1 MRRRAR
7 HKRGQANLK
16 LASGVAPV
24 YSMLRSGMKVALGT
38 DGSASNNATSMF
50 REMYLFSCLQ
60 KEAMKDASAVSAE
73 EALTAATVNGYEAL
87 GFRGGVLKTGNFADI
102 ILIDLAAPNMRPLS
116 DVKKNLVYSA
126 DSSNVLMTGRGR
138 ENRIRKRKVR
148 YRGRDFDHLPRSGTP
163 PRQVIQRSGI

>member
-1 MRRRAR
+1 
-7 HKRGQANLK
+7 
-16 LASGVAPV
+16 
-24 YSMLRSGMKVALGT
+24 MKVALGT

-87 GFRGGVLKTGNFADI
+87 GFRGGVLKKGNFADI
-102 ILIDLAAPNMRPLS
+102 ILVDLAAPNMRPLS

-126 DSSNVLMTGRGR
+126 DSSNVLMTVAAGKSFTKTESTISGKKFRPFTA
-138 ENRIRKRKVR
+138 KRNTAETGYCMK
-148 YRGRDFDHLPRSGTP
+148 RDLRSK
-163 PRQVIQRSGI
+163 Q